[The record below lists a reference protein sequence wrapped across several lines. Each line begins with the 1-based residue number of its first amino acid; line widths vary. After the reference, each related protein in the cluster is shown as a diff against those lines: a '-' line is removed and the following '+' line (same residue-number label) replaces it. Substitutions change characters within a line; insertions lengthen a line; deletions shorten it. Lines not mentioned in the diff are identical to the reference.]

1 MSSEENMINDTIRR
15 HLKQLVKTAG
25 LPDTEE
31 SRQSLEDA
39 WLDKMNSFD
48 SEVESRG
55 MELADTLPADYDGG
69 AMIMTYSGSLITV
82 GPMTEDGRSVEY
94 RSIGIRNDVP
104 ASAEADLTNLSG
116 DVEIDASA
124 SFTDGPIEKSSPVFR
139 IALINEEMEGEEQ
152 EELLTEVTKILTE
165 SFVDVNK
172 TIIQ

>member
-31 SRQSLEDA
+31 SRQSLEEA
-39 WLDKMNSFD
+39 WLEKMNAFD
-48 SEVESRG
+48 SEVDSSG
-55 MELADTLPADYDGG
+55 MEQAETFPAEYEGG
-69 AMIMTYSGSLITV
+69 GLFMTYSGSLITV
-82 GPMTEDGRSVEY
+82 GPLRDGGRNVEY

-104 ASAEADLTNLSG
+104 ESAEADVTNLAA

-124 SFTDGPIEKSSPVFR
+124 LFTDGPIEKSSPVFR
-139 IALINEEMEGEEQ
+139 IAFINGEMEEEEQ
-152 EELLTEVTKILTE
+152 EELLTEVTRILTE
-165 SFVDVNK
+165 NFVDLNK